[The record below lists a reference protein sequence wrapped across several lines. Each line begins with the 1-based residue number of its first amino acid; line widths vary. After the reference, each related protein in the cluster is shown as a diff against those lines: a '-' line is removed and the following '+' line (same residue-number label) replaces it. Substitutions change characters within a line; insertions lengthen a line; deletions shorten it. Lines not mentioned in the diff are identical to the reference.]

1 MCWSAIGRAKL
12 MMIGSPTPTVA
23 PLTGLKVGGTN
34 GGAPVNGS
42 GFWPTTGPVGAAT
55 EVAGAPAAGVAG
67 GTAGA
72 GADGAPGDG
81 GGAAGVGG
89 GGTASGAPAGGGGAR
104 GGRGGGRVG
113 GRRHRERDAGGSRRR
128 RVAWRRR
135 SRGVY
140 CWRRRGRGLRVGER
154 NTAAQH
160 ERSCHSHCG
169 ARSGQRTRGPTRH
182 LYPSKSRSQPSMQ

>member
-72 GADGAPGDG
+72 GADGSPGDG
-81 GGAAGVGG
+81 GGAAGWGG
-89 GGTASGAPAGGGGAR
+89 GGTASGTPAGAGGAGSPGGGGAGASTAGAGGGGGSGSASATPLPNTSAAVTPTAVHAAAR
-104 GGRGGGRVG
+104 GPVVQREFCTPSSHGLNPVCSSGG
-113 GRRHRERDAGGSRRR
+113 
-128 RVAWRRR
+128 
-135 SRGVY
+135 
-140 CWRRRGRGLRVGER
+140 
-154 NTAAQH
+154 
-160 ERSCHSHCG
+160 
-169 ARSGQRTRGPTRH
+169 
-182 LYPSKSRSQPSMQ
+182 PSY